1 MENFSIVRPVS
12 LAAAMQSGG
21 TFIAGGTDLVQ
32 LWENNVEQPRQV
44 VDLDAVGSHDIS
56 VSADGLR
63 LGALVTMA
71 ETAEHPAVKSG
82 WPAISQALLLAASPQ
97 IRNMGTMGGNLLQRT
112 RCGYFRDTGF
122 ACNKRAPGSGCPAIA
137 GDNRDLAIFGGSEY
151 CIATQPSDMPVALVA
166 LGASVVLQ
174 SAQGGRTIPLAD
186 LYRAPGDTP
195 QRDTNLQPGEVIVA
209 IVVPASPAAKR
220 SAYLKVRDR
229 TSYAF
234 ALAAAAVGL
243 DMDGGTIRDA
253 RAAAGGVGV
262 MPWRLPGVE
271 AALRGQPAS
280 PEVLAA
286 AAQHAGDGA
295 TPASE
300 NAFKVRLLQ
309 RTVLRALRSV
319 AA

>member
-1 MENFSIVRPVS
+1 MENFAIVRPAS

-21 TFIAGGTDLVQ
+21 TFIAGGTDLIQ
-32 LWENNVEQPRQV
+32 LWQNNVEQPRQV
-44 VDLDAVGSHDIS
+44 VDLEAVGSHEIS
-56 VSADGLR
+56 VGAGGLR
-63 LGALVTMA
+63 LGALATMA
-71 ETAEHPAVKSG
+71 EVAAHPAVKSG
-82 WPAISQALLLAASPQ
+82 WPAISQALLLSASPQ

-112 RCGYFRDTGF
+112 RCGYFRDAAF

-137 GDNRDLAIFGGSEY
+137 GDNRDLAIFGGSAH
-151 CIATQPSDMPVALVA
+151 CIATHPSDMPVALVA

-174 SAQGGRTIPLAD
+174 SPQGSRTLPLAA
-186 LYRAPGDTP
+186 LYRLPGETP
-195 QRDTNLQPGEVIVA
+195 NQETNLQPGEIILA
-209 IVVPASPAAKR
+209 ITVPASPAAKR

-229 TSYAF
+229 SSYAY
-234 ALAAAAVGL
+234 ALASAAVAL
-243 DMDGGTIRDA
+243 DIQAGTIHDA
-253 RAAAGGVGV
+253 RVAAGGVGV

-280 PEVLAA
+280 PEVLSA

-295 TPASE
+295 APASE